1 MRGDLDQDGSLA
13 ALGHYQRQAVD
24 MILETEKEGLTVEGL
39 SFHVGSQTT
48 NFENYV
54 QALNLAAGVYR

>member
-1 MRGDLDQDGSLA
+1 MDLILA
-13 ALGHYQRQAVD
+13 ADKA
-24 MILETEKEGLTVEGL
+24 GLAVEGL

-54 QALNLAAGVYR
+54 QALNLAAEHLQGSAGTAATPR